1 MSAATKT
8 VLYKDYDLSFRS
20 HPVTGKLLLKK
31 NNDAVK
37 QGVKN
42 LVLTNKFERPYK
54 PDFGCDIRARL
65 FELIDATTEADI
77 ETDVEIA
84 FANYMPRA
92 VLLDV
97 RAIANPD
104 GNNVRVNIVYRPIN
118 STEPVETTLILERV
132 R

>member
-1 MSAATKT
+1 MPAATKT
-8 VLYKDYDLSFRS
+8 VLYKDFDLSFRN

-54 PDFGCDIRARL
+54 PEFGCDIRARL
-65 FELIDATTEADI
+65 FDLIDPTTEADI
-77 ETDVEIA
+77 ESDVEFA
-84 FANYMPRA
+84 FENYMPRA
-92 VLLDV
+92 ELLDV
-97 RAIANPD
+97 LAIADPD
-104 GNNVRVNIVYRPIN
+104 GNSVRVNIVFRPLN
-118 STEPVETTLILERV
+118 ATEPIETTLVLKRV